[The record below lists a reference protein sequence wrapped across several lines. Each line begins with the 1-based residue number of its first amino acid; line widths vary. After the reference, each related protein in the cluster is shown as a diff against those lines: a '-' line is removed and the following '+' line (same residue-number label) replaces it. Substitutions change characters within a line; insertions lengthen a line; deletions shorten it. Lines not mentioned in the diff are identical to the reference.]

1 MPCLN
6 LLSFGDGS
14 THGPRGSF
22 PVLFLSKACSVIR
35 STMLGLAEPR
45 RTEMR
50 KRAAKV
56 VNARRKWR
64 FCIVYKR
71 ICTDLDI
78 FICLILW
85 KRITNIETFG
95 FVHYLSG
102 LS

>member
-1 MPCLN
+1 
-6 LLSFGDGS
+6 
-14 THGPRGSF
+14 
-22 PVLFLSKACSVIR
+22 
-35 STMLGLAEPR
+35 
-45 RTEMR
+45 MR

-71 ICTDLDI
+71 ICTDLVI

-85 KRITNIETFG
+85 IRTMDTFG

>member
-1 MPCLN
+1 
-6 LLSFGDGS
+6 
-14 THGPRGSF
+14 
-22 PVLFLSKACSVIR
+22 
-35 STMLGLAEPR
+35 
-45 RTEMR
+45 MR